1 MDTKWDLM
9 IVMEVH
15 LSKQLNFQ
23 VLLELY
29 KNKKIHMLQEELNVE
44 IINHSIDQKNLFN
57 YIIQV

>member
-15 LSKQLNFQ
+15 LNKQLNFP